1 MNYMAAKVQIF
12 FETNNSLNKNLSEI
26 LFMSEKSCIFV
37 GKLKL
42 NIDIMKHSW
51 KYANIG
57 GNTRVVI
64 KDGSDIQH
72 LSELDEKLWTVL
84 ACPVSG
90 LEIAEESLRC
100 MDSDNDNKI
109 HIHDVVVTAD
119 WLCTMLK
126 DPQILFEAKASLSL
140 DDIQDE
146 SILAVATP
154 LAVNGI
160 VTLEDVKT
168 AIASVAVE
176 TQSVPEAPY
185 SAEII
190 KAYKDCQDSYNQYF
204 ATVRLQSVGLA
215 TLPADAVAPGMT
227 EEQYAEMGKKIS
239 EYESSKA
246 AIESSNAAALSAA
259 QSQYKPLEK
268 LLLLSRDF
276 CTLLRNFVSFQ
287 DFYSKRGKALLGRGA
302 DDESPW
308 AIFQAG
314 TLVIDQRAC
323 NLCLQVSDM
332 AKHNVQAPDSGMFL
346 IYCQCTLHKTG
357 EKKQIVAAMTIGD
370 IRNLKVGKNALF
382 YDRQGRDWEAEVV
395 KIIDN
400 PISIGQAFW
409 SPYRKLGEWVTGLI
423 NKSAAEKEK
432 KSFDDMTAKLQSST
446 DKSADK
452 PATPAPFDIAKFAG
466 IFAAIGMAVGAIG
479 TFLTSLLSEVGKFAE
494 NGWWAIPTLII
505 CILLAISGPSMVLAW
520 MKLRKRNLAP
530 LLNANGWA
538 INADAIVSV
547 MFGNTLTEQAQFPM
561 LKIKKPGLSKGG
573 KWAIAVATIL
583 VSIAIAVVTLY
594 LCGLRVCACFI

>member
-1 MNYMAAKVQIF
+1 
-12 FETNNSLNKNLSEI
+12 
-26 LFMSEKSCIFV
+26 
-37 GKLKL
+37 
-42 NIDIMKHSW
+42 MKHSW

-57 GNTRVVI
+57 GSTRVEI
-64 KDGSDIQH
+64 KDGRDIQY
-72 LSELDEKLWTVL
+72 LSELDEKQWTVL
-84 ACPVSG
+84 ACPVTG

-100 MDSDNDNKI
+100 MDTDNDNKI
-109 HIHDVVVTAD
+109 HIHDVVVTAE
-119 WLCTMLK
+119 WLCAMLK
-126 DPQILFEAKASLSL
+126 DPQVLFEGKASLSIA
-140 DDIQDE
+140 DIKDE
-146 SILAVATP
+146 SVLAVATP
-154 LAVNGI
+154 LAVDGI
-160 VTLEDVKT
+160 VTLDVVKA
-168 AIASVAVE
+168 AIAGVSIEA
-176 TQSVPEAPY
+176 QAVPEAPY
-185 SAEII
+185 SDEII
-190 KAYKDCQDSYNQYF
+190 KAYKDCLDAYNQYYS
-204 ATVRLQSVGLA
+204 TVRLQSIGLA

-227 EEQYAEMGKKIS
+227 EEQFAEMGKKIS

-246 AIESSNAAALSAA
+246 AIEAANAAAVSAA

-268 LLLLSRDF
+268 LLLLCRDF

-287 DFYSKRGKALLGRGA
+287 DFYAKRGKALLGRGA
-302 DDESPW
+302 EDETPW

-346 IYCQCTLHKTG
+346 IYCQCTLHITG
-357 EKKQIVAAMTIGD
+357 EKKQIVAAMTVGD

-432 KSFDDMTAKLQSST
+432 KSFDDMTAKLQTAS
-446 DKSADK
+446 DKSVDK
-452 PATPAPFDIAKFAG
+452 PAAPAPFDIAKFAG

-479 TFLTSLLSEVGKFAE
+479 TFLTSLLGEVGELAK
-494 NGWWAIPTLII
+494 NGWWAIPALIM

-547 MFGNTLTEQAQFPM
+547 MFGNTLTDQAQFPM

-573 KWAIAVATIL
+573 KWAIAIAVIVL
-583 VSIAIAVVTLY
+583 VVAIAAFVLWHYHTHKHCCWLAV
-594 LCGLRVCACFI
+594 